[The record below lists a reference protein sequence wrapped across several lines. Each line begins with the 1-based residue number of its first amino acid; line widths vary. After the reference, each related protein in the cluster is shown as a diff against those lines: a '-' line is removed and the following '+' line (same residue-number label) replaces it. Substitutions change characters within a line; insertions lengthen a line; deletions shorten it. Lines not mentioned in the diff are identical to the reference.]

1 QRGPVGFPRG
11 RCLGVGPGTADR
23 GCTMRW
29 VTYLSPSGGEQRPG
43 VVDDGCVF
51 GYPGPE
57 DLPQLL
63 AKGTAALREAHRQ
76 ALAEPV
82 EIIVEF
88 ETRLCAPLVPE
99 RPLTVVGVE
108 ADPLALHPALVR
120 GTDDGVL
127 LPPGTGVLDA
137 EVGVA
142 AFASSTG
149 EVVGYT
155 LACLWSTPQRKTVAV
170 TLGPAL
176 VTEEELDGAAVFPF
190 TVSVDDVA
198 AARGTVERGRLARR
212 GEAGR
217 GPVGVLPGRV
227 RSPAAGAEFFV
238 DAGLLGMF
246 ELRVGSGT
254 GT

>member
-1 QRGPVGFPRG
+1 
-11 RCLGVGPGTADR
+11 
-23 GCTMRW
+23 MRW

-63 AKGTAALREAHRQ
+63 AKSTAALREAHRQ

-99 RPLTVVGVE
+99 RPLTVVRVE

-198 AARGTVERGRLARR
+198 AAQGTVERGLLARR
-212 GEAGR
+212 AEADR
-217 GPVGVLPGRV
+217 GPVGVLPARV
-227 RSPAAGAEFFV
+227 RSLAAGAEFFV